1 MVKGAITITYAQA
14 GGGWEPPGIHTPYYK
29 EAIMSHN
36 KITNVHRNVIIIYSP
51 RMAGYLMLRG
61 FYLISVQ
68 PNLKHPGKNCFSF
81 YDSPMLKD
89 AMEDYLNRN
98 IAA

>member
-1 MVKGAITITYAQA
+1 
-14 GGGWEPPGIHTPYYK
+14 
-29 EAIMSHN
+29 MSHN
-36 KITNVHRNVIIIYSP
+36 KITNEHRNVIIIYSP

-81 YDSPMLKD
+81 YDSPMQKD

>member
-1 MVKGAITITYAQA
+1 
-14 GGGWEPPGIHTPYYK
+14 
-29 EAIMSHN
+29 MSHN

-89 AMEDYLNRN
+89 AMEDYLNRD

>member
-1 MVKGAITITYAQA
+1 
-14 GGGWEPPGIHTPYYK
+14 
-29 EAIMSHN
+29 MSHN

-81 YDSPMLKD
+81 YDSPMRKD